1 METTTVLQM
10 NIYCNY
16 KAMIYLNFTNLDKE
30 TQQYLLDIS
39 KKEIE
44 DKNGVSIKSY
54 AEENHLNYETLL
66 EQEAQRNLYTFDYVF
81 NI

>member
-1 METTTVLQM
+1 
-10 NIYCNY
+10 
-16 KAMIYLNFTNLDKE
+16 MIHLNFTNLDTE

-44 DKNGVSIKSY
+44 DKNGLDIKNY
-54 AEENHLNYETLL
+54 AEKNHLNYETLL
-66 EQEAQRNLYTFDYVF
+66 EEEAQRNLYTFDYVF